1 MADTES
7 IVYNETENN
16 ESLASNVS
24 GREAASREG
33 LATAYI
39 FLFAMALVPIFIG
52 SLRSV
57 VYHYNLKKKGEQA
70 EERIRMREAAM
81 FPIYASVALFS
92 LYMIFKYL
100 PKDLVNMVLN
110 MIFFSVGVTAVTRA
124 SSVLVD
130 YLLSLVNVLNLSTYI
145 LQFQKK
151 GKDKLLNIF
160 KFEFTVIDVGLCV
173 LAALL
178 VAWHFLTKNWVLNNI
193 MGVAFCFNAIELISL
208 ESIPVG
214 CTLLGGL
221 FLYDI
226 FWVFGTDVM
235 VTVAKSFDAPIKL
248 MVPLDLPENGMD
260 ASNFGM
266 LGLGDIVIPG
276 LFIALLCRFD
286 FNHHPSKFRGY
297 FYTSF
302 IAYIIGLGTTI
313 AIMHIFKAA
322 QPALLYL
329 VPTCVGLPLVLAL
342 IRGELGPLFAYEDYP
357 SKKTPTDSTA
367 GDGVN
372 GSDETIHND
381 PNQDDGAAAKKE

>member
-1 MADTES
+1 MADTDS

-110 MIFFSVGVTAVTRA
+110 MIFFRYTCTIVHRYVY
-124 SSVLVD
+124 VL
-130 YLLSLVNVLNLSTYI
+130 
-145 LQFQKK
+145 LQF
-151 GKDKLLNIF
+151 
-160 KFEFTVIDVGLCV
+160 VILFFSFV
-173 LAALL
+173 L
-178 VAWHFLTKNWVLNNI
+178 FLFPPL
-193 MGVAFCFNAIELISL
+193 FL
-208 ESIPVG
+208 SIPVG

-342 IRGELGPLFAYEDYP
+342 IRGELGPLFA
-357 SKKTPTDSTA
+357 
-367 GDGVN
+367 
-372 GSDETIHND
+372 
-381 PNQDDGAAAKKE
+381 